1 MKNILKN
8 IFQKQKKRNNMA
20 EQILEGV
27 NPTRMELLE
36 IRKKLILAEKGHKLL
51 EEKRDALV
59 ERFFDVIEKRKEI
72 KEEVDKKFE
81 DAFLSLIQAQMI
93 IGEKKV
99 EEASHLSEDI
109 GDISFENDNIM
120 GVKIPIINKK
130 NIKTLTIPI
139 YGFVE
144 TCAKLDDAYKKFGEL
159 LMKLLELAETES
171 SIKSLSIE
179 IEKTKRRVNV
189 LENNL
194 IPKLFATIKY
204 IEMQLDEREREDFF
218 RRKRIKA
225 IMETKKK

>member
-1 MKNILKN
+1 
-8 IFQKQKKRNNMA
+8 MA

-59 ERFFDVIEKRKEI
+59 ERFFDVIENRNELKREL
-72 KEEVDKKFE
+72 DAAFS

-93 IGEKKV
+93 LGEKKV
-99 EEASHLSEDI
+99 KDVSYLTKDI
-109 GDISFENDNIM
+109 GEINLESDNIM
-120 GVKIPIINKK
+120 GVMIPKLNTD
-130 NIKTLTIPI
+130 NIKPSSKPF
-139 YGFVE
+139 YGFTE
-144 TCAKLDDAYKKFGEL
+144 TCAKLDDAYKKFNEIIL
-159 LMKLLELAETES
+159 KLLKFAEIES
-171 SIKSLSIE
+171 GIKSLSVE

-189 LENNL
+189 LENTL
-194 IPKLFATIKY
+194 IPKLIATIKY

-225 IMETKKK
+225 LMESKKA